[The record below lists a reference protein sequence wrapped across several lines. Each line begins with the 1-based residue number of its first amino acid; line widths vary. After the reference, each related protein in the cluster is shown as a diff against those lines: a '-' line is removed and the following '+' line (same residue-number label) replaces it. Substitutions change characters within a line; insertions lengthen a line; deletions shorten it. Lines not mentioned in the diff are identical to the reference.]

1 MQLFTPKAL
10 GRRWAVLICGDILA
24 ATLPTLVAF
33 AILTAPTRALL
44 THNRVLMDITLLGFF
59 WLAALYLQDLY
70 VIERP
75 WPALRVVVSVFAAR
89 RFYTVYLSTSATALC
104 IWRCAIY
111 QFFSRR
117 IKVRVMIAGN
127 GTRSNLVIEQLRR
140 HEHLGY
146 TLVGLLEWPNGL
158 PVTVTGRNGS
168 AATTIQSLGS
178 LVAQNGLDSLVI
190 SDDDQHPFPVRELL
204 RLRVSGVEVLDC
216 DSFYERI
223 VGKLPVSLLRESWL
237 ISAPGFLHSSWHQR
251 IKRII
256 DVIGAL
262 VLLVLTM
269 PIMLVTA
276 IAIKLD
282 SRGPLFYTQERVGKD
297 GRWFRVYKFRSM
309 HHDNGGQRGAYWT
322 DGVDPR
328 VTRVGRIIRK
338 HRIDELPQLFN
349 VLRGD
354 MSLVGPRPQ
363 HPEWVETLSRADPF
377 YEWRH
382 FVAPGL
388 TGWAQVSYPYGAS
401 VNDHREMLCYD
412 LYYIKNWSLAFDAQI
427 ILQTF
432 KVVLFGRGAR

>member
-1 MQLFTPKAL
+1 
-10 GRRWAVLICGDILA
+10 
-24 ATLPTLVAF
+24 
-33 AILTAPTRALL
+33 
-44 THNRVLMDITLLGFF
+44 
-59 WLAALYLQDLY
+59 LYLQDLY

-75 WPALRVVVSVFAAR
+75 WPPLRIIVSVFGAAVTVCVLIGVGALALPILSLGR
-89 RFYTVYLSTSATALC
+89 RFYTAYLTVSLAALC
-104 IWRCAIY
+104 IWRSAIY

-117 IKVRVMIAGN
+117 IKIRVMIAGN
-127 GTRSNLVIEQLRR
+127 GARSNLVVEQLRR

-146 TLVGLLEWPNGL
+146 TLVGFVEWSNGSR
-158 PVTVTGRNGS
+158 PAAASRNGTGE
-168 AATTIQSLGS
+168 AVRVVHSLES
-178 LVAQNGLDSLVI
+178 LASKNGVDSLVV

-204 RLRVSGVEVLDC
+204 RLRVKGVEVLDC

-237 ISAPGFLHSSWHQR
+237 ISAPGFLHPSWHQH
-251 IKRII
+251 IKRMI
-256 DVIGAL
+256 DIVGAL
-262 VLLVLTM
+262 LLLTLAMPVMVL
-269 PIMLVTA
+269 TA

-282 SRGPLFYTQERVGKD
+282 SRGPLFFTQERVGKD
-297 GRWFRVYKFRSM
+297 GRRFKVYKFRSM
-309 HHDNGGQRGAYWT
+309 HHDRRVENDTVWTSGA
-322 DGVDPR
+322 DPR
-328 VTRVGRIIRK
+328 VTRVGRIIRR

-363 HPEWVETLSRADPF
+363 HPEWVETLCREDPF

-382 FVAPGL
+382 FVPPGL

-401 VNDHREMLCYD
+401 VQDHREMLCYD
-412 LYYIKNWSLAFDAQI
+412 LYYIKNWSLAFDTQI